1 MLPKNVLYY
10 GSDQPPPERTP
21 LRAGP
26 LSLIY
31 EAGDLRYV
39 RLEKKETGA
48 GPEILRRVYVAVRD
62 QNWGTVLPS
71 LSNVRME
78 ISEDSFHIAY
88 DVEHVEGDVDFSW
101 RGTITGDAQGT
112 VRFTMDGVARSTF
125 LRNRIGFCVLHPMTE
140 CAGQP
145 CRVEKVDGTVE
156 EGAFPAYI
164 SPHQPFFEMRAI
176 SHQVVPGV
184 WAKVSFEGDVFEM
197 EDQRNWTD
205 ASFKTYC
212 TPLGLPF
219 PVEIPAGTRI
229 SQTVTLTLDS
239 DKQADKRE
247 KAIKPSALP
256 ELTAPAIERDATL
269 TFSVGAAPV
278 CPLPHVGLCVADD
291 GQSLSQ
297 IELAR
302 LRALNLSHLRV
313 DLKLSQPGYADV
325 LRHAVEQ
332 ADALGLSL
340 EVALH
345 LSGAADEELASLRDT
360 IADTHPLVCRWLVFH
375 SAGNSTGARWASLAR
390 QILGDYEPQALIG
403 GGTDA
408 FFTELNR
415 ARPPV
420 DVLDLVA
427 YSLNPQVHA
436 FDNASLVETLEAQA
450 ATVDSARQFCGGL
463 PIAVSPITFKM
474 RHNPNATAPETETGA
489 VSLPPQVDV
498 RQMSLFGAAWTA
510 GSLKYIAESGAH
522 SATYYQTRG
531 WLGVMETEAG
541 SPLPG
546 VFRSVPGG
554 VFPLYHV
561 LADVGEFSGG
571 DVLPTTSSAPLCI
584 DGLAMRDGERTR
596 VVLVNLNP
604 QAQRAMVMGL
614 GRRVSVSRLD
624 ETNVMEAMRA
634 PRNFR
639 AQQAQITTTNDGTLE
654 LEILPYGLVRI
665 DSA

>member
-1 MLPKNVLYY
+1 
-10 GSDQPPPERTP
+10 
-21 LRAGP
+21 
-26 LSLIY
+26 
-31 EAGDLRYV
+31 
-39 RLEKKETGA
+39 
-48 GPEILRRVYVAVRD
+48 
-62 QNWGTVLPS
+62 
-71 LSNVRME
+71 
-78 ISEDSFHIAY
+78 
-88 DVEHVEGDVDFSW
+88 
-101 RGTITGDAQGT
+101 
-112 VRFTMDGVARSTF
+112 
-125 LRNRIGFCVLHPMTE
+125 
-140 CAGQP
+140 
-145 CRVEKVDGTVE
+145 
-156 EGAFPAYI
+156 
-164 SPHQPFFEMRAI
+164 
-176 SHQVVPGV
+176 
-184 WAKVSFEGDVFEM
+184 
-197 EDQRNWTD
+197 
-205 ASFKTYC
+205 
-212 TPLGLPF
+212 
-219 PVEIPAGTRI
+219 
-229 SQTVTLTLDS
+229 LTLDS

-256 ELTAPAIERDATL
+256 EPTAPAIEQDATL

-278 CPLPHVGLCVADD
+278 GLLPNVGLCVADD
-291 GQSLSQ
+291 GQPLNLV
-297 IELAR
+297 EVTR

-345 LSGAADEELASLRDT
+345 LSDAADEELASLRDT
-360 IADTHPLVCRWLVFH
+360 IADVHPPVCRWLVFH
-375 SAGNSTGARWASLAR
+375 SAEKSTGARWASLAR
-390 QILGDYEPQALIG
+390 RILGDYEPQALIG

-415 ARPPV
+415 TRPPV

-436 FDNASLVETLEAQA
+436 FDNASLVETLKAQA

-474 RHNPNATAPETETGA
+474 RHNPNATAPETA
-489 VSLPPQVDV
+489 PVSLPPQVDV

-561 LADVGEFSGG
+561 LADVGEFAGG
-571 DVLPTTSSAPLCI
+571 DVLPTTSSDPLRL

-604 QAQRAMVMGL
+604 QAQRAIVMGL
-614 GRRVSVSRLD
+614 GRRVSVNRLD

-634 PRNFR
+634 PRNYR
-639 AQQAQITTTNDGTLE
+639 AQQAEITTTNVGTLE